1 MPSFNWIQQ
10 DRKEIFMANVIPGST
25 YTIQQGDSL
34 FSIAQQ
40 AYGDGNQWQKIY
52 DANKQVIGDDPNL
65 IRPGELLLIPALG
78 PTPGSNYTVE
88 PGDSLFSIAQLAYG
102 DSNQWQKIY
111 DANKQVIGNDP
122 NLIRPGEVLY
132 IPPITPP
139 KPKTCKVTAAN
150 GLNVRAEPTS
160 QSALIASYTAGTVLN
175 YIAVVVGE
183 NVAGNPRWGRSEQG
197 HYFWM
202 GGTDHPNG

>member
-1 MPSFNWIQQ
+1 
-10 DRKEIFMANVIPGST
+10 MAQASPGST
-25 YTIQQGDSL
+25 YTVQPGDSL

-40 AYGDGNQWQKIY
+40 AYGDGNQWQRIY

-65 IRPGELLLIPALG
+65 IRPGEVLYIPELV
-78 PTPGSNYTVE
+78 PTPGSNYTVQ
-88 PGDSLFSIAQLAYG
+88 PGDSLFSIAQQAYG
-102 DSNQWQKIY
+102 DGNQWQKIY

-139 KPKTCKVTAAN
+139 QPKTCKVTVAN
-150 GLNVRAEPTS
+150 GLNVRAAPTS
-160 QSALIASYTAGTVLN
+160 QSNLIASYPAGTVLN
-175 YIAVVVGE
+175 YIEVVNGE
-183 NVAGNPRWGRSEQG
+183 NVDGNPRWGHSQQG

>member
-1 MPSFNWIQQ
+1 MN
-10 DRKEIFMANVIPGST
+10 RKEIFMAQALPGST
-25 YTIQQGDSL
+25 YTVQPGDTL

-40 AYGDGNQWQKIY
+40 AYGDG
-52 DANKQVIGDDPNL
+52 
-65 IRPGELLLIPALG
+65 
-78 PTPGSNYTVE
+78 
-88 PGDSLFSIAQLAYG
+88 
-102 DSNQWQKIY
+102 NQWQKIY

-139 KPKTCKVTAAN
+139 QPKTCKVTAAN
-150 GLNVRAEPTS
+150 GLNVRAAPTS
-160 QSALIASYTAGTVLN
+160 QSALIASYPPGTVLN
-175 YIAVVVGE
+175 YTEVVNGE
-183 NVAGNPRWGRSEQG
+183 NVAGNPRWGHSEQG